1 MQVRKSPDMDR
12 TKKSI
17 KTYKTYVGILARF
30 FYISFLKM
38 EALNSPMKKMAI
50 DQENA
55 EKENLAPPS
64 SKLLEKQKEEPS
76 EKFLVPKIVPEV
88 ENKVRK

>member
-1 MQVRKSPDMDR
+1 
-12 TKKSI
+12 
-17 KTYKTYVGILARF
+17 
-30 FYISFLKM
+30 
-38 EALNSPMKKMAI
+38 MAI

-64 SKLLEKQKEEPS
+64 SELLKKSKEEPA

-88 ENKVRK
+88 ENKVRKVFFYRSEEEGNKLSC